1 MVPRYQI
8 VLTQEERAQ
17 LERMTRDGKTPAK
30 KFLYA
35 RALLLCDKGTG
46 EGWKVED
53 AAAALGVTSR
63 TIEHLKKR
71 FAEGGIEGAFE
82 RSVPASPRMVKF
94 DGNFEAHL
102 IALACTE
109 PPEGRALTFSSC
121 RLGLLSHPAAGSA
134 GAIYRAFAPPTVIH
148 ITVPAGRWNAGF
160 TRFYLDCDYQSFGLY
175 TALQLPYLNSFSIN
189 HF

>member
-1 MVPRYQI
+1 MAPRYQI

-82 RSVPASPRMVKF
+82 RSAPASPRAVKF
-94 DGNFEAHL
+94 DCNFEARL
-102 IALACTE
+102 IAVACTE
-109 PPEGRALTFSSC
+109 PP
-121 RLGLLSHPAAGSA
+121 
-134 GAIYRAFAPPTVIH
+134 
-148 ITVPAGRWNAGF
+148 AGR
-160 TRFYLDCDYQSFGLY
+160 TRWTVRLLADKMVEMQYVDTVSPMTVHNTLKKTNFSLTAQSIGRFRQ
-175 TALQLPYLNSFSIN
+175 TATHLL
-189 HF
+189 